1 MIKFFRKIRQNLL
14 TENKTSPNDSV
25 GRAGRYFKYA
35 IGEIILVVFGILIAL
50 QINNSNELRKEKDQE
65 AIILTDIKEDFIA
78 TRLNFLETIK
88 KQEKTILRSRDLI
101 NAIEAQDYS
110 IHPDTIRD
118 IIRWGAFSH
127 QREEAVTGSY
137 DAIIGSGKTSIVKNK
152 ELLTVLAN
160 FSSQYK
166 AGFEDETKSDNLLNL
181 MMGTSKDFYSA
192 LSPRDVRSS
201 IALKKQYTLK
211 EKEIAVKNLYENESF
226 LAHLLQKT
234 RWETIRVIYQK
245 NLLKSLNKVLYQF
258 DIDDLTPEKKLYGRY
273 IGTYANDSI
282 DSSFNNI
289 TISYANESLY
299 IQSIGRRWELV
310 QFNNSLF
317 YIIDWNLMLDFSSV
331 DESQNKLLVQFID
344 ENPIELRKVE
354 N

>member
-1 MIKFFRKIRQNLL
+1 MLI
-14 TENKTSPNDSV
+14 ENRFSK
-25 GRAGRYFKYA
+25 YLIYA
-35 IGEIILVVFGILIAL
+35 IGEITLVVIGIVIAL

-65 AIILTDIKEDFIA
+65 AIILSDLKEDFIA

-88 KQEKTILRSRDLI
+88 KEEITILRSRDLI
-101 NAIEAQDYS
+101 DAIEAKDYS

-118 IIRWGAFSH
+118 NIRWGAFSH
-127 QREEAVTGSY
+127 QREEAVMGSY
-137 DAIIGSGKTSIVKNK
+137 DAIIGSGKTSIIKNK
-152 ELLTVLAN
+152 DLLTALAN

-166 AGFEDETKSDNLLNL
+166 AGFEDETKSDDLLNL
-181 MMGTSKDFYSA
+181 LMTASKDFFSP
-192 LSPRDVRSS
+192 LSDSGVRST

-226 LAHLLQKT
+226 LAYLLQKT

-258 DIDDLTPEKKLYGRY
+258 NVNELTPEKELISRY
-273 IGTYANDSI
+273 AGSYTRKTIGPNNI
-282 DSSFNNI
+282 RFNSI
-289 TISYANESLY
+289 TISYANESLHMQ
-299 IQSIGRRWELV
+299 IPSGKKWELV

-317 YIIDWNLMLDFSSV
+317 YIIDWNLMLDFSSA
-331 DESQNKLLVQFID
+331 DNSTNRLLLQFID
-344 ENPIELRKVE
+344 RDPVEFIKVE

>member
-1 MIKFFRKIRQNLL
+1 MIKFFRKIRHNLL
-14 TENKTSPNDSV
+14 MENKT
-25 GRAGRYFKYA
+25 AKYFKYA
-35 IGEIILVVFGILIAL
+35 IGEIILVVFGIVIAL

-65 AIILTDIKEDFIA
+65 AIILSDIKEDFIA

-88 KQEKTILRSRDLI
+88 KQEETILRSRDLI
-101 NAIEAQDYS
+101 DAIETQDYS

-118 IIRWGAFSH
+118 NIRWGAFSH
-127 QREEAVTGSY
+127 QREEAVMGSY
-137 DAIIGSGKTSIVKNK
+137 DAIIGSGKTSIIKNK

-181 MMGTSKDFYSA
+181 MMTASKDFFSA
-192 LSPRDVRSS
+192 LSDRGVRGT
-201 IALKKQYTLK
+201 IALKKDYTLK

-226 LAHLLQKT
+226 LAYLLQKT

-258 DIDDLTPEKKLYGRY
+258 DFNELTPEKDLYNKY
-273 IGTYANDSI
+273 IGTYTRDTKE
-282 DSSFNNI
+282 FNKI
-289 TISYANESLY
+289 EISYANESLY
-299 IQSIGRRWELV
+299 FIRSSGKANELV

-317 YIIDWNLMLDFSSV
+317 YIIDWNLMLDFSS
-331 DESQNKLLVQFID
+331 DDNSTNKLLIQFID
-344 ENPIELRKVE
+344 RDPVEFEKVE